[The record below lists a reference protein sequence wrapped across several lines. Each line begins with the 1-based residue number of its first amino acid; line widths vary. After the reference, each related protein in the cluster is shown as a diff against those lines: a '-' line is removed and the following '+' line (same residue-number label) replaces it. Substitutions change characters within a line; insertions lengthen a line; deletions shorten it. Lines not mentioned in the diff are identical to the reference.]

1 MQKNLPW
8 SPKEIDTIL
17 NHYFSSVN
25 QPKLNWVHNVK
36 IACVYIKG
44 FCWLEKNTYDWFKLP
59 FTRAITDSLNP
70 LFVIYI
76 NKLSSG
82 NCKQNSSQNA
92 NEYLVLFAKGRYCS
106 PLETSLAINLVV
118 STYNSGMT
126 ITVSKLLYW
135 LTFLSIRTWK
145 INGKIK
151 IRKEYTKLITSTKK
165 DPN

>member
-70 LFVIYI
+70 LFVIYT
-76 NKLSSG
+76 NKLSSD

-135 LTFLSIRTWK
+135 LTFLSIGTWK